1 MQIKR
6 NETIFE
12 TLADAKNGLKVP
24 AGTVSDG
31 DIIVSRYATG
41 SVLGVVRVDQQTDVQ
56 TWTIYEQDSRIQ
68 YDDGSSPLP
77 DGYTEVEY
85 IENQSSAYINTGVYL
100 YNSAT
105 NSYSISGKVY
115 PTYVSSLGD
124 FQTFVNAEGVT
135 SPYYGMTYR
144 VRSSTGAIQLDQNPS
159 GHATLNSEALGD
171 GTIQFTISTTATN
184 CTNTIPL
191 GLFCSWQN
199 GRLTPYRYF
208 RGKMYRTQVTL
219 NDTLVRDFVPCT
231 RDSDD
236 KVGLYDLVNDVF
248 YPSGNSS
255 YDFVA
260 GPMV

>member
-1 MQIKR
+1 MQILR
-6 NETIFE
+6 NETVD
-12 TLADAKNGLKVP
+12 TLTNLGIEIAPHVKDYPDGTVLLFRDSDNKTWIGSKNGTNYIDIYDVTVAPTKKVYDP
-24 AGTVSDG
+24 NYVPG
-31 DIIVSRYATG
+31 
-41 SVLGVVRVDQQTDVQ
+41 VLP
-56 TWTIYEQDSRIQ
+56 E
-68 YDDGSSPLP
+68 
-77 DGYTEVEY
+77 GYTEVEY

-124 FQTFVNAEGVT
+124 FQTFLNAEGVT

-159 GHATLNSEALGD
+159 GHATLSSESLGD
-171 GTIQFTISTTATN
+171 GIIQFTISTTATTA
-184 CTNTIPL
+184 TNTIPL
-191 GLFCSWQN
+191 SLFCSWQN
-199 GRLTPYRYF
+199 SSLTPYRYF

-219 NDTLVRDFVPCT
+219 NDTLVRDFVPAK

-248 YPSGNSS
+248 YSSGNSS
-255 YDFVA
+255 YNFVA
-260 GPMV
+260 GPTV